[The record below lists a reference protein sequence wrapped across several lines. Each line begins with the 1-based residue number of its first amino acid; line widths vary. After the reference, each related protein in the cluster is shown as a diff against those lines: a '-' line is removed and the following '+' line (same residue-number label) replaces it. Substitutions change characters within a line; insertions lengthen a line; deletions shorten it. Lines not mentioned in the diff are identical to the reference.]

1 MSKRKNSNLR
11 TEFNKKKKYL
21 NKVLKDLGSDYRIKT
36 PEKLTRKYVDSVKTL
51 GKKVLRDYINGN
63 LSNKESRI
71 ISNRLTNTTNLS
83 DDTTN
88 TQTKTD
94 VVIVNGKMWVVETG
108 DEIDFNEEEFAELT
122 PDKYK
127 SWLGYNY
134 PNLNV
139 SNLDELEGDF
149 ISYIDVAKERLESLL
164 ECNTRGANM
173 IKSLVVSYISDVGE
187 YNFYSTVA
195 KMPHSFWE
203 TIDICAHYDDGYG
216 NDEGENLMT
225 KDDLTVNFEKLTS
238 MLSTAIYGG

>member
-1 MSKRKNSNLR
+1 M
-11 TEFNKKKKYL
+11 
-21 NKVLKDLGSDYRIKT
+21 LKELGSDYRIKT
-36 PEKLTRKYVDSVKTL
+36 PEKLTRKYVDSVKSL
-51 GKKVLRDYINGN
+51 GKKVLRDYISGN
-63 LSNKESRI
+63 LSNKESRT
-71 ISNRLTNTTNLS
+71 ISNRLTNTTTIS
-83 DDTTN
+83 DYTTN

-94 VVIVNGKMWVVETG
+94 VIIVNGKMWDVETG

-139 SNLDELEGDF
+139 SNLDELEDDF
-149 ISYIDVAKERLESLL
+149 ISYIDVAKERLESVL
-164 ECNTRGANM
+164 ESNTKGAK
-173 IKSLVVSYISDVGE
+173 ILKSLVVGYISDVGE

-203 TIDICAHYDDGYG
+203 AIDICAHYDDG
-216 NDEGENLMT
+216 EENLIT
-225 KDDLTVNFEKLTS
+225 KDEFSVNFEKLIS

>member
-1 MSKRKNSNLR
+1 MAKRKISNLR
-11 TEFNKKKKYL
+11 AEFNKKKKYL
-21 NKVLKDLGSDYRIKT
+21 NQVLKELGSDYRIKT
-36 PEKLTRKYVDSVKTL
+36 PEKLTRKYVDSVKSL
-51 GKKVLRDYINGN
+51 GKKVLRDYISGK
-63 LSNKESRI
+63 LSNNDSRT
-71 ISNRLTNTTNLS
+71 ISNRLTSITTS
-83 DDTTN
+83 DNTTN
-88 TQTKTD
+88 TQSKTD

-139 SNLDELEGDF
+139 SNLDELEDDF
-149 ISYIDVAKERLESLL
+149 ISYIDVAKERLESVL
-164 ECNTRGANM
+164 ESNTKGAKTL
-173 IKSLVVSYISDVGE
+173 KSLVVGYISDVGE

-203 TIDICAHYDDGYG
+203 AVDICSHYDDGYG
-216 NDEGENLMT
+216 KDGEENLIT
-225 KDDLTVNFEKLTS
+225 RDEFSVNFEKLIS